1 MANPKKSSISL
12 APGAGPSNLAA
23 SRNGRGHG
31 RVTQATVARHAGVT
45 PMTVSRFLKAP
56 QLVGANTASRVQSA
70 LVSTGYTPN
79 KHAGMLASGR
89 SNIVAAIIPSIASS
103 IFAET
108 VQGLSDTLQQRG
120 LEVLLA
126 CTNYSLE
133 REEEQIRAVL
143 GWSPCAL
150 VVTGRRHSPAALAL
164 MHGARQGGTPVLQI
178 WDHDPRDKQ
187 FVQIGFSHGA
197 VGAMMARHLLACGY
211 RDLAYV
217 DSGVPED
224 FRAHERGEAFV
235 RVATKAGARSRVVQ
249 APRAEPMAAGRAALL
264 DMLASGLPRAAAFAN
279 DHLAAGAFLEA
290 AAQRLEVPGELAL
303 LGFGD
308 FAISSQLR
316 PGLSTVS
323 VGRYEIGSVC
333 ATTLLAMLQSAEQG
347 RPPGLAHGVVQ
358 PRLVRRKST

>member
-12 APGAGPSNLAA
+12 APFAGPPISAA
-23 SRNGRGHG
+23 SHTGRGHG
-31 RVTQATVARHAGVT
+31 RATQATVARQAGVT

-56 QLVGANTASRVQSA
+56 RLVRADTAARIESA
-70 LVSTGYTPN
+70 MVETGYMPN

-143 GWSPCAL
+143 GWSPSAL
-150 VVTGRRHSPAALAL
+150 VVTGRRHSPNALAL
-164 MHGARQGGTPVLQI
+164 MHGARHGGTPVLEI

-187 FVQIGFSHGA
+187 FVQIGFSHRA
-197 VGAMMARHLLACGY
+197 VGAMMARHLLARGY

-217 DSGVPED
+217 DSGVAED

-235 RVATKAGARSRVVQ
+235 RVATKADARARVVQ
-249 APRAEPMAAGRAALL
+249 APRSEPMAAGRAALL
-264 DMLASGLPRAAAFAN
+264 GMCAAGLPRAAAFAN
-279 DHLAAGAFLEA
+279 DQLAAGAFLEA
-290 AAQRLEVPGELAL
+290 AAQRIDVPGTIAL

-308 FAISSQLR
+308 FPISSQLGA
-316 PGLSTVS
+316 GLSTVS

-333 ATTLLAMLQSAEQG
+333 ATQLLAMLLSAEQG
-347 RPPGLAHGVVQ
+347 RPPGLAHAVVQ
-358 PRLVRRKST
+358 PRLVRREST